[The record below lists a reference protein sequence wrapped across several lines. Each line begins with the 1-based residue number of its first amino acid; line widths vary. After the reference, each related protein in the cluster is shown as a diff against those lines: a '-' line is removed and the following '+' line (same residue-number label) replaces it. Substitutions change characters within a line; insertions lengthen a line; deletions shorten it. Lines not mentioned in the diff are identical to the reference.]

1 MLKLVKAEKNA
12 SKVSAWLSMGCV
24 YSRFHLP
31 SATHL
36 QNFVLQSGAFHLSQS
51 GYITLI
57 IPNYCNAVSFS
68 HCLVHGEDATLWIL
82 EKKCINS
89 VVLLYRNL

>member
-12 SKVSAWLSMGCV
+12 SKVSAWLNMGCV

-36 QNFVLQSGAFHLSQS
+36 QNFILQSGAFHL
-51 GYITLI
+51 
-57 IPNYCNAVSFS
+57 P
-68 HCLVHGEDATLWIL
+68 
-82 EKKCINS
+82 
-89 VVLLYRNL
+89 